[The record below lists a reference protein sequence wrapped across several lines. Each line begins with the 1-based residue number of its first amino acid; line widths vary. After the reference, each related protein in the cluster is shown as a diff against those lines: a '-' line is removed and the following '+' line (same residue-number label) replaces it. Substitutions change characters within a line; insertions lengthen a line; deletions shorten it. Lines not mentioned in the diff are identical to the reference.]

1 MQLFSYFVGKVDG
14 GWEVRVSG
22 RIVLVWISIFGCKFL
37 DLEGVVTVRKG
48 LGLGIQGSYLSVL

>member
-37 DLEGVVTVRKG
+37 EGVVTVKKG
-48 LGLGIQGSYLSVL
+48 LGLGI